1 MTHYQLTPVE
11 AQSGLTRV
19 RHAELLILQL
29 PNDHDGRNS
38 WLLNFGVGEEAQ
50 ARRIKLNVAF
60 IRSTQAAETC

>member
-29 PNDHDGRNS
+29 PNDHDGRNT